1 MFYIASEED
10 YQDGEIIIKE
20 GTSGDWVYVVQSGRV
35 EISKTIGGKKC
46 IVSMLEP
53 GEVFGELGFLGG
65 GTRTA
70 TARAIG
76 EASIGIVD
84 RAFLDKEFN
93 RLSSDF
99 RAILVA
105 VVKRFK
111 EMADRTI
118 EISSRQGTRI
128 PKTFSLS
135 YEDKESFVVAYTE
148 NVSVGGLFIR
158 TENPLETGEQFV
170 LKLQLPGLTDPM
182 KIKCEVARAAWARKQ
197 GEKTDV
203 RHGMGVKFIE
213 TTNKDRQTLKQYL
226 GH

>member
-1 MFYIASEED
+1 
-10 YQDGEIIIKE
+10 
-20 GTSGDWVYVVQSGRV
+20 
-35 EISKTIGGKKC
+35 
-46 IVSMLEP
+46 
-53 GEVFGELGFLGG
+53 
-65 GTRTA
+65 
-70 TARAIG
+70 
-76 EASIGIVD
+76 
-84 RAFLDKEFN
+84 
-93 RLSSDF
+93 
-99 RAILVA
+99 
-105 VVKRFK
+105 
-111 EMADRTI
+111 MADRTI

-158 TENPLETGEQFV
+158 TENPFEPGEQFV

-182 KIKCEVARAAWARKQ
+182 KIKCEVAWAARARKQ

-213 TTNKDRQTLKQYL
+213 TTNKDSQTLKQYL